1 MQKNITNILIVDD
14 EKDIRESLRDI
25 LLDEGHSILL
35 AENASV
41 AINLKAKEKI
51 DLILLDIWM
60 PDTDGISLLKQ
71 WAKNKEINCPVI
83 MMSGHG
89 TIDTAIEAT
98 KIGATDF
105 LEKPISLNKLLKT
118 VSESLKSSIVLDGL
132 DKDFLDNSTFNYIQD
147 FRQDLLRLKN
157 FDFVYLVGKEG
168 NFLDMCIKYLINTN
182 IYNIESSDVINEK
195 LVDSIESKG
204 TKSILIKNFLKYSD
218 EKKDLFISLIDQINY
233 CKIKVLFVDE
243 EINKKDLITLEL
255 IDKNLSKTIL
265 QIPDFIQDK
274 DLIPDFAGAIL
285 DFYLDKNKNFGF
297 KEFDISALNALRVEK
312 EIMSIDILD
321 KLVLNLIIHSEAEK
335 ITIHDVN
342 GYFKSKVFSGE
353 SKNDFV
359 ALFDKPLRD
368 ARDDFERMYFDFHLQ
383 NKYSVADLAK
393 KTGIERTHLY
403 RKLKQLKIKV

>member
-1 MQKNITNILIVDD
+1 MKKNVTNILIVDD

-147 FRQDLLRLKN
+147 FRQDLSRLKK
-157 FDFVYLVGKEG
+157 FDFVCLVGKRG

-182 IYNIESSDVINEK
+182 VYNIESSDVINEK

-233 CKIKVLFVDE
+233 FKIKVLFIDE

-297 KEFDISALNALRVEK
+297 KEFDISALNALRIEK

-321 KLVLNLIIHSEAEK
+321 KLVLNLIIHSDAEK

-342 GYFKSKVFSGE
+342 GYFKSNVLSGE

-368 ARDDFERMYFDFHLQ
+368 ARNDFERMYFDFHLQ
-383 NKYSVADLAK
+383 NKCSVADLAK

>member
-1 MQKNITNILIVDD
+1 MKKNVTNILIVDD

-182 IYNIESSDVINEK
+182 IYNIESSNVINEK

-255 IDKNLSKTIL
+255 INKNLSKTIL